1 MYSILFII
9 IYRFNRIKSTFLKK
23 NTEINEE
30 TDISMTA
37 QLKIYKIILI
47 EK

>member
-30 TDISMTA
+30 TDIISMTA
-37 QLKIYKIILI
+37 
-47 EK
+47 